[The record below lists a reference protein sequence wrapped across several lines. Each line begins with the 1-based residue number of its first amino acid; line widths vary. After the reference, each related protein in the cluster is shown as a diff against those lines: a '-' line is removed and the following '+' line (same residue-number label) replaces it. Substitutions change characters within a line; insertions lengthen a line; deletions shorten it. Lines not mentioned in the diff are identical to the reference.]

1 MEPGCPTWSEAG
13 PAFSAMIIR
22 SVALPLLALCSIVR
36 AHERVFPPDAVVN
49 VALPP
54 YGATPDDTSDDTE
67 ALQKAISENVGT
79 GRVLFFP
86 AGTYTVS
93 DTLAAKTVKGV
104 WEARLALQGQG
115 RDKVVLRLA
124 DGSPGFSDPLHPKA
138 VVMTASHWQTGDSGD
153 GGGNKA
159 FGNYLF
165 DLTIDAGSNNPGAVG
180 IEYAA
185 SNFGTIGN
193 VAIRSRDGQGV
204 AGIALRRKIPGPC
217 LIKDT
222 SVTGFDAGIDAGD
235 VQYGIT
241 MEDVTVRDQKRTGI
255 RLGDNLLHVRHLKS
269 VNSVPAL
276 TVTGGLG
283 VLTLL
288 DSELTGG
295 EPGQPAMQ
303 CAGSILLR
311 GVATR
316 GYRDA
321 ALLWHGKD
329 VSGPDYPLWA
339 GPPAIGA
346 TPDGPSAASGLLTIE
361 ETPEYW
367 NPDLSDWIAVGAR
380 HAGEN
385 DDTPAIQ
392 RALDSG
398 KGTVYFPNNRV
409 YFLSDT
415 VVVRGAV
422 RQVLGMGSEISL
434 GAARIP
440 FSDKSN
446 PRPLIRIDPTDAS
459 AVFFENIFFN
469 AQYPGEVIFENN
481 SPKTVVIKHCAG
493 WVGADGFRRSYR
505 NTKDGTGKLFVEDVF
520 LPGWEF
526 YGQTVW
532 ARQFNPENYDGDGLV
547 PQVLN
552 SGGRLWILGFKTE
565 GPAPFIETTNGG
577 TTELLGAYN
586 YISAT
591 QNLPAK
597 SVPYVITDSRAALT
611 FATDNFR
618 ERDDYDVYI
627 RESGSGTTLNLKRG
641 DLWPRNGNPGDK
653 SIVVPLFSSN

>member
-1 MEPGCPTWSEAG
+1 MK
-13 PAFSAMIIR
+13 I
-22 SVALPLLALCSIVR
+22 LPSLLGLIAVVLPVHAQDR
-36 AHERVFPPDAVVN
+36 LYPPDAVVN

-54 YGATPDDTSDDTE
+54 YGATPDDSSDDTA

-86 AGTYTVS
+86 AGTYIVS

-104 WEARLALQGQG
+104 WEARLTLQGQG

-124 DGSPGFSDPLHPKA
+124 DGSRGFSDPGHPKA
-138 VVMTASHWQTGDSGD
+138 VIVTASHWQTGDSED

-165 DLTIDAGSNNPGAVG
+165 DLTIDTGSNNPGAIA

-185 SNFGTIGN
+185 SNFGTIGR
-193 VAIRSRDGQGV
+193 VTIRNGDGQGV
-204 AGIALRRKIPGPC
+204 AGIALLRKIPGPC
-217 LIKDT
+217 LIRDT
-222 SVTGFDAGIDAGD
+222 SVTGFDAGVDAGD
-235 VQYGIT
+235 MQYGIT
-241 MEDVTVRDQKRTGI
+241 MENVTVSDQKTTGI
-255 RLGDNLLHVRHLKS
+255 HLGDNLLHVRHLKS
-269 VNSVPAL
+269 TNTVPGV
-276 TVTGGLG
+276 TVTGGIG
-283 VLTLL
+283 VLTML
-288 DSELTGG
+288 DSQLTGG
-295 EPGQPAMQ
+295 DAGQPAIQ
-303 CAGSILLR
+303 CAGNILLR
-311 GVATR
+311 GVTTK
-316 GYRDA
+316 GYRDD
-321 ALLWHGKD
+321 ALRWRGKEIP
-329 VSGPDYPLWA
+329 GPDYPLWA

-346 TPDGPSAASGLLTIE
+346 PPAGADSSTGLLPVE
-361 ETPEYW
+361 ETPAYW
-367 NPDLSDWIAVGAR
+367 NPDLSDWGAVGAR
-380 HAGEN
+380 QTGEN
-385 DDTPAIQ
+385 DDTAAIQ
-392 RALDSG
+392 RAFDSG
-398 KGTVYFPNNRV
+398 KGTIYFPNDRV

-434 GAARIP
+434 GAAKIP
-440 FSDKSN
+440 FSDKDN
-446 PRPLIRIDPTDAS
+446 PRPLIRIDATDAPG
-459 AVFFENIFFN
+459 VLFENLFFN
-469 AQYPGEVIFENN
+469 AQYQGEVIFENN

-493 WVGADGFRRSYR
+493 WVGGEGSRRSYR
-505 NTKDGTGKLFVEDVF
+505 NTKQGTGKLFVEDVF

-526 YGQTVW
+526 DGQTVW
-532 ARQFNPENYDGDGLV
+532 ARQFNPENYDGDGSG

-552 SGGRLWILGFKTE
+552 SGGKLWILGFKTE

-653 SIVVPLFSSN
+653 SIVVPLFRTNGK